1 MRWPR
6 CETALSCYIEPAFL
20 VPMVA
25 GQLLLLSWMLGRS
38 PGSALG

>member
-1 MRWPR
+1 
-6 CETALSCYIEPAFL
+6 